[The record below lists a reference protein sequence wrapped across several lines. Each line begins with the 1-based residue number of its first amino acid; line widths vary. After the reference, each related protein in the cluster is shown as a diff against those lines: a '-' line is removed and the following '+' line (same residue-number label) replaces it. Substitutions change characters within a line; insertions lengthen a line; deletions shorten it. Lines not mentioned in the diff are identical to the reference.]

1 MLSAPKK
8 HQYAL
13 RAIYELALRN
23 GDGPVKISEIAK
35 AQAIPLRF
43 LEVILNQLKGSGF
56 VNSRRGFY
64 GGYYLVTP
72 PEKISVGDIMRYMQ
86 GTVDPMACMDCVSR
100 NDCPLDNNCP
110 FLPLWNRVSS
120 AIFAIYDTT
129 TIADLLKHGVP
140 AAE

>member
-13 RAIYELALRN
+13 RAIYELARRY
-23 GDGPVKISEIAK
+23 GEGPVKISEIAK

-56 VNSRRGFY
+56 VTSRRGFY

-72 PEKISVGDIMRYMQ
+72 PEKISVGAIMRYMQ
-86 GTVDPMACMDCVSR
+86 GPVDPMACMACVSQ
-100 NDCPLDNNCP
+100 NDCPLDNDCP
-110 FLPLWNRVSS
+110 FMPLWSRVST
-120 AIFAIYDTT
+120 AIFGIYDTT
-129 TIADLLKHGVP
+129 TIADLIHKPMPL
-140 AAE
+140 